1 MLDYARNLG
10 NAAKQGLK
18 RQPIGWHII
27 LWIQILGIL
36 TWTCDDPI
44 GHTDNSTITTRT
56 NGTTERTEGGDWVQR
71 FVAVVHQHSVR
82 QETKMARSGTLLP
95 YLAQREI
102 QSYCFSPQKSV
113 LLQKKCSLHQQNC
126 VQIVFLYFPHYGT
139 MGLLSPFVVLCT
151 CWYHYLVLWYW
162 AVFTNKWSKLDGRKW
177 LPWLVH
183 VIVQT
188 FPTFKMNNIIILVK
202 VINLCLMVSKDY
214 NGSMLVE
221 KITTHWKGS
230 LKSRQWTEKKS
241 MIRIRIGR
249 YKP

>member
-27 LWIQILGIL
+27 LRIQILGIL
-36 TWTCDDPI
+36 TWTCHDPV

-56 NGTTERTEGGDWVQR
+56 NGTTECTEGGGLS
-71 FVAVVHQHSVR
+71 AKICCR

-102 QSYCFSPQKSV
+102 QSCCFSPQKSV
-113 LLQKKCSLHQQNC
+113 LLQKKCSLQQQNC

-151 CWYHYLVLWYW
+151 CWHRYLVLWYW
-162 AVFTNKWSKLDGRKW
+162 ALFTNKWSELNGRKW

-188 FPTFKMNNIIILVK
+188 FPAFKMNNIIIL
-202 VINLCLMVSKDY
+202 
-214 NGSMLVE
+214 
-221 KITTHWKGS
+221 
-230 LKSRQWTEKKS
+230 LKSDKLMPYGEQRLQWINAGWENHYPLKRLS
-241 MIRIRIGR
+241 
-249 YKP
+249 